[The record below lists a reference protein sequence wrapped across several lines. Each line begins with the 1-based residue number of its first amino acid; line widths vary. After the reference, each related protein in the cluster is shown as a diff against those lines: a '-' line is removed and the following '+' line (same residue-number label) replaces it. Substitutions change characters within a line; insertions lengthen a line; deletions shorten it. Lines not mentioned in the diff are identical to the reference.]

1 MSGECEEI
9 TATEMSLPEGK
20 CKNQGATEKRPNSP
34 EVSCVSLK
42 SGRSMTP
49 PINFKGGTSSQE
61 SETKERPVSPGP
73 SCVSFQSDR
82 SMQEPL
88 RFTDGASSVERT
100 PKQEPENSCR
110 NWMESVFQLEHKVI
124 TLVKNELNNLKKLLS
139 ADYPECSEREE
150 KAEEEDLDRIR
161 ESVLKIT
168 LRILKNLKQKDLAH
182 QLQIKLASV
191 YQRKLKSRLGDKFK
205 RINEGISQHGTS
217 VLLNQIYT
225 ELYIT
230 EGWSEDISNEHEVRQ
245 IETVSR
251 RPVTEEKPI
260 KCNDLFKDTSI
271 RSVLT
276 KGVAGIGKTVS
287 VQKFILDW
295 TEGKVN
301 QDVTFMFPLP
311 FRELNLMKQQNLS
324 LMNLLHQFFPDI
336 KDLEV
341 IDSDTYKILLI
352 FDGLDECR
360 LPLDFQNNERLCD
373 VTESASVDVLL
384 TNLIKGNLLP
394 CALLWITT
402 RPAAANQIPPES
414 VDQATEVR
422 GFSDPQKE
430 EYFRKKISD
439 QSLANKII
447 THMKSSRS
455 LDIMCHIPVFCWIS
469 ATVLER
475 MLGEAESGEIPKT
488 LTQMFTHFLI
498 FQIKHKGQKYHGTYD
513 PDPQQTRESILALG
527 KLAFQQLEKGNL
539 IFYEED
545 LRECGIG
552 VREVAV
558 YSGVCTQIFRKESG
572 LHLGNMFSFVHL
584 SIQEF
589 LAALYAFLCFLDKNS
604 TKEQT
609 TDLSGLFNT
618 SEMSDFLK
626 GAVDQALQSD
636 TGHLDLFLRFLL
648 GLSVESNQKLIRDL
662 LPHTGSS
669 SDCQKDIVE
678 YIKFKFEQNPSPERL
693 INLFYCL
700 NELNDD
706 SLVKEIQ
713 SYMSSG
719 RLSEAELSPAQWSAL
734 VFVLLTSDEDL
745 EVFQLQKFIKS
756 DECFKRLL
764 PVVQQATTALL
775 SDCNLTERS
784 CSALHTVLS
793 SESSKLTEVDLSSNH
808 LEDSGVKQLCVG
820 LKSSNCKLE
829 KLRLLKSDE
838 AVKACDFLTEVLDKN
853 PLLQKELDLSGKIS
867 SVSEVKQLS
876 ALLEDSH
883 CRPEKLTLRKSGV
896 TEEGCSALTSSFLFN
911 PAHIKELDLSE
922 NKVGNSGVQGVC
934 ALLKHQPCNLQIL
947 RLSDCRITEEGYAA
961 LAEALK
967 SSHLIELDLRGNDP
981 GASGVKL
988 LTDLLQDPDCKLT
1001 TLSLLKRPAAQEACT
1016 WLNSV
1021 LDENPLLL
1029 KELDLSMKEPGDS
1042 GVKKLSALLEDSHC
1056 KFQKIRLNK
1065 SNLTGESCSALASVL
1080 KLKSCSVRELDLSNN
1095 SLQDPGVT
1103 QLSAGLKN
1111 PQSPLRTLR
1120 LCNCSV
1126 AAEGCA
1132 ALAAALE
1139 ENPSQLRELDL
1150 SGNKAGDSG
1159 IKQISNLLQNS
1170 HCLLETLKLSDCSI
1184 TEEGYTALAEA
1195 LRLNPSSHL
1204 RELDLRGNDPG
1215 ASGVQQLTDC
1225 KTNKLTLRLLKSAEA
1240 EEAYNLLTR
1249 MFSKNPLLHTELDL
1263 SYITSE
1269 DVRVD
1274 QLSPLLQ
1281 DPHYRLQKL
1290 TLSDCSITEEGYT
1303 ALAEALRLNPSSH
1316 LIELDLRGNDPGAS
1330 GVKLLT
1336 DLLQDPDCKLTTL
1349 SLLKR
1354 PAAQEAWTWL
1364 NSVFDENPLLLKEL
1378 DLSMKEP
1385 GDSGVKKLSALL
1397 EDSHCK
1403 FQKIRLNKSNLTVES
1418 CSALASVLKLKS
1430 CSVRELDLSN
1440 NSLQDP
1446 GVTQLSA
1453 GLKHRHCKLEILRLS
1468 DCSITEEGYTALAEA
1483 LRLNPSSHL
1492 RELDLRGND
1501 PGASGVQQLTDCKTN
1516 KLTLRLL
1523 KSAEAEEAYNLL
1535 TQMFSKSP
1543 LLHTELDLSSRKL
1556 TDVRVDQLSALLQD
1570 PHYRL
1575 QKLILTYIF
1584 SEKSCTALASALC
1597 TNPSH
1602 IRALDLSWCELGDSG
1617 VEKLCDLLKKHECKL
1632 ETLRLW
1638 NSVSEKSCTAL
1649 ASALCTNPSHIRELD
1664 LSECEL
1670 GDSGVEKLCD
1680 LLKKHECKL
1689 ETLRLRYSVSEKSC
1703 TALAS
1708 ALCTNPSHIRE
1719 LDLSGCKLGDSG
1731 VEKLCDLLKKH
1742 ECKLETLSYIFSEKS
1757 GTALASALCTNPSH
1771 IRELDL
1777 SWCELGDSGVE
1788 KLCDLLKKHE
1798 CKLETL
1804 RLWSSVSEKSGT
1816 ALASALCT
1824 NPSHIRELDL
1834 SECELGDSGVEKL
1847 CDLLKKH
1854 ECKLETL
1861 RLSYSV
1867 SEKSCTALASALC
1880 TNPSHIRELDLSVC
1894 KLGDSGVE
1902 KLCDLLKKH
1911 ECKLETLRL
1920 SQCRITER
1928 GGAALTAALSSNSS
1942 HLKVL
1947 DLSGNELK
1955 DSLTQLEE
1963 LLKSS
1968 GGELIY

>member
-1 MSGECEEI
+1 MFSPFTQCLLI
-9 TATEMSLPEGK
+9 TSCYFAAKLQSPCWSVK
-20 CKNQGATEKRPNSP
+20 QGLYSA
-34 EVSCVSLK
+34 L
-42 SGRSMTP
+42 
-49 PINFKGGTSSQE
+49 FQ

-82 SMQEPL
+82 SMRHPL
-88 RFTDGASSVERT
+88 EFTDGASSVERT

-110 NWMESVFQLEHKVI
+110 NLIESVFQLEHKVI

-139 ADYPECSEREE
+139 ADYPECSEKEE

-230 EGWSEDISNEHEVRQ
+230 EGWSEDISDEHEVRQ

-394 CALLWITT
+394 SALLWITT
-402 RPAAANQIPPES
+402 RPAAANQIPSES
-414 VDQATEVR
+414 VDQATEIR

-455 LDIMCHIPVFCWIS
+455 LYIMCHIPVFCWIS

-498 FQIKHKGQKYHGTYD
+498 FQIKHKEQKYHGTYD
-513 PDPQQTRESILALG
+513 PDSQQTRESILALG

-545 LRECGIG
+545 LRECGIN

-572 LHLGNMFSFVHL
+572 LYLGKMFSFVHL

-589 LAALYAFLCFLDKNS
+589 LAALYAFLCFLDKTP

-609 TDLSGLFNT
+609 TALSGLFNT
-618 SEMSDFLK
+618 SEMPDFLK

-648 GLSVESNQKLIRDL
+648 GLSVESNQKLIRHL

-713 SYMSSG
+713 SYISSG

-764 PVVQQATTALL
+764 PVVQQATTVLL

-820 LKSSNCKLE
+820 LESPNCKLE
-829 KLRLLKSDE
+829 KLRL
-838 AVKACDFLTEVLDKN
+838 
-853 PLLQKELDLSGKIS
+853 
-867 SVSEVKQLS
+867 
-876 ALLEDSH
+876 
-883 CRPEKLTLRKSGV
+883 
-896 TEEGCSALTSSFLFN
+896 
-911 PAHIKELDLSE
+911 
-922 NKVGNSGVQGVC
+922 
-934 ALLKHQPCNLQIL
+934 
-947 RLSDCRITEEGYAA
+947 SDCSITEEGYTA
-961 LAEALK
+961 LAEALRLNP

-1001 TLSLLKRPAAQEACT
+1001 TL
-1016 WLNSV
+1016 
-1021 LDENPLLL
+1021 
-1029 KELDLSMKEPGDS
+1029 
-1042 GVKKLSALLEDSHC
+1042 
-1056 KFQKIRLNK
+1056 RLNK
-1065 SNLTGESCSALASVL
+1065 SNLTVESCSALARVL
-1080 KLKSCSVRELDLSNN
+1080 KLKSCSVRELDLSNNSLQDPGVTQLSAGLKHRHCKLEILRFNACALTDGSGSALAEVLSSEYSQLRELDLSNNSLQDPGVTQLSAGLKHRHCKLEILRLNACALTDGSGSALAEVLSSEYSQLRELDLSNN

-1150 SGNKAGDSG
+1150 SGNKAGDSE
-1159 IKQISNLLQNS
+1159 IKHISNLLQNS
-1170 HCLLETLKLSDCSI
+1170 HCLLETLKSTQPDCHLVKFADDTVLLSLLSASNPHHGSVLQDFISWCEGAGLQLNSNKTKELIVTFSI
-1184 TEEGYTALAEA
+1184 KQRQLAEA
-1195 LRLNPSSHL
+1195 HTTTIRGEPVELVEEYKYLGTIFDSLLRFSSNTEEILKKCHQRQYLLRKLRSFGVNKDILLTFYHSFIESQTIRTAHRILHDPSHTLHSVLEWLPSGRRL
-1204 RELDLRGNDPG
+1204 RCPRCRT
-1215 ASGVQQLTDC
+1215 QRR
-1225 KTNKLTLRLLKSAEA
+1225 RLLKSAEA

-1263 SYITSE
+1263 SDITSE
-1269 DVRVD
+1269 
-1274 QLSPLLQ
+1274 
-1281 DPHYRLQKL
+1281 
-1290 TLSDCSITEEGYT
+1290 
-1303 ALAEALRLNPSSH
+1303 
-1316 LIELDLRGNDPGAS
+1316 
-1330 GVKLLT
+1330 
-1336 DLLQDPDCKLTTL
+1336 
-1349 SLLKR
+1349 
-1354 PAAQEAWTWL
+1354 
-1364 NSVFDENPLLLKEL
+1364 
-1378 DLSMKEP
+1378 
-1385 GDSGVKKLSALL
+1385 
-1397 EDSHCK
+1397 
-1403 FQKIRLNKSNLTVES
+1403 
-1418 CSALASVLKLKS
+1418 
-1430 CSVRELDLSN
+1430 
-1440 NSLQDP
+1440 
-1446 GVTQLSA
+1446 
-1453 GLKHRHCKLEILRLS
+1453 
-1468 DCSITEEGYTALAEA
+1468 
-1483 LRLNPSSHL
+1483 
-1492 RELDLRGND
+1492 
-1501 PGASGVQQLTDCKTN
+1501 
-1516 KLTLRLL
+1516 
-1523 KSAEAEEAYNLL
+1523 
-1535 TQMFSKSP
+1535 
-1543 LLHTELDLSSRKL
+1543 
-1556 TDVRVDQLSALLQD
+1556 DVRVDQLSALLQD

-1575 QKLILTYIF
+1575 QKL
-1584 SEKSCTALASALC
+1584 A
-1597 TNPSH
+1597 
-1602 IRALDLSWCELGDSG
+1602 
-1617 VEKLCDLLKKHECKL
+1617 
-1632 ETLRLW
+1632 
-1638 NSVSEKSCTAL
+1638 
-1649 ASALCTNPSHIRELD
+1649 
-1664 LSECEL
+1664 
-1670 GDSGVEKLCD
+1670 
-1680 LLKKHECKL
+1680 
-1689 ETLRLRYSVSEKSC
+1689 
-1703 TALAS
+1703 
-1708 ALCTNPSHIRE
+1708 
-1719 LDLSGCKLGDSG
+1719 
-1731 VEKLCDLLKKH
+1731 
-1742 ECKLETLSYIFSEKS
+1742 
-1757 GTALASALCTNPSH
+1757 
-1771 IRELDL
+1771 
-1777 SWCELGDSGVE
+1777 
-1788 KLCDLLKKHE
+1788 
-1798 CKLETL
+1798 
-1804 RLWSSVSEKSGT
+1804 
-1816 ALASALCT
+1816 
-1824 NPSHIRELDL
+1824 
-1834 SECELGDSGVEKL
+1834 
-1847 CDLLKKH
+1847 
-1854 ECKLETL
+1854 
-1861 RLSYSV
+1861 
-1867 SEKSCTALASALC
+1867 
-1880 TNPSHIRELDLSVC
+1880 
-1894 KLGDSGVE
+1894 
-1902 KLCDLLKKH
+1902 
-1911 ECKLETLRL
+1911 
-1920 SQCRITER
+1920 
-1928 GGAALTAALSSNSS
+1928 
-1942 HLKVL
+1942 
-1947 DLSGNELK
+1947 
-1955 DSLTQLEE
+1955 
-1963 LLKSS
+1963 
-1968 GGELIY
+1968 